1 MEEKSGFSPLTC
13 DNPRVLVLGSLP
25 GDRSLQA
32 GEYYGHPSNRFWRVI
47 ADLCSEPLPSGYPAK
62 KAMLAR
68 NRILLWDVYSS
79 AVRPGSMDADIR
91 EGKYNDIAALVS
103 SCRSVAAVALNGKT
117 AEKAFFRYLDTL
129 SAEKR
134 AVFDGLHVYSLPS
147 TSPANARWG
156 LQALEKEW
164 SVIFS
169 V

>member
-1 MEEKSGFSPLTC
+1 
-13 DNPRVLVLGSLP
+13 
-25 GDRSLQA
+25 
-32 GEYYGHPSNRFWRVI
+32 
-47 ADLCSEPLPSGYPAK
+47 
-62 KAMLAR
+62 
-68 NRILLWDVYSS
+68 
-79 AVRPGSMDADIR
+79 MDADIR